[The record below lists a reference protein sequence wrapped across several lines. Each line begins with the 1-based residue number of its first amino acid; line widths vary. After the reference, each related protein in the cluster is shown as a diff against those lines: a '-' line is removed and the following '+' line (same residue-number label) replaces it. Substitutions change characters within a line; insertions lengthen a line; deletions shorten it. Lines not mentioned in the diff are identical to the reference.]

1 MTPEWDRHTIRLLLL
16 LGDCFPNH
24 RQFFMYL
31 LPYLADNT
39 MRMAIIAARVTNV
52 ILKDMFDLSQV
63 SSKLILMV
71 L

>member
-1 MTPEWDRHTIRLLLL
+1 
-16 LGDCFPNH
+16 
-24 RQFFMYL
+24 
-31 LPYLADNT
+31 
-39 MRMAIIAARVTNV
+39 MAIIAARVTNV